1 MAGAQ
6 RTRLRYTSTMLQR
19 RWHVAMLGLGV
30 ALAVAFTA
38 LTVGRMPSSSG
49 AVLPTFPFKSAQV
62 SAVLAKLPTPAGFT
76 RGRCAQVPGNVDT
89 ACFRSAHPIALHTAL
104 MDRLASTFGA
114 TLDLPTH
121 GCEHP
126 RSYEAAGTALAAC
139 DERATLDSQHLLVLV
154 TTSRAGRV
162 PHRVPAGAQVT
173 VTDYGS

>member
-1 MAGAQ
+1 
-6 RTRLRYTSTMLQR
+6 
-19 RWHVAMLGLGV
+19 
-30 ALAVAFTA
+30 
-38 LTVGRMPSSSG
+38 MPPSSG
-49 AVLPTFPFKSAQV
+49 AVLPRFPFKSAQV

-76 RGRCAQVPGNVDT
+76 RGGCGQVPGNVDT
-89 ACFRSAHPIALHTAL
+89 ACLRRSHPIALDTAL

-126 RSYEAAGTALAAC
+126 HSYAAAGSALAAC

-154 TTSRAGRV
+154 TTSGAGRALR
-162 PHRVPAGAQVT
+162 RVAAGAQVT